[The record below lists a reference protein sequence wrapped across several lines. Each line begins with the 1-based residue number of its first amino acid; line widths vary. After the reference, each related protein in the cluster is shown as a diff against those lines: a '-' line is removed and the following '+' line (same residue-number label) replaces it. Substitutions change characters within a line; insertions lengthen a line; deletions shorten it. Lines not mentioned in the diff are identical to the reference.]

1 MLLPVRMNPLL
12 VQLELL
18 SENRSMSPML
28 WRETYISCASG
39 LKAIPIA
46 SVEFATVV
54 ELTGLKLM
62 SNVIL

>member
-1 MLLPVRMNPLL
+1 ML
-12 VQLELL
+12 VQLEPL
-18 SENRSMSPML
+18 SENRPMSPML
-28 WRETYISCASG
+28 RRETNISCGSG

-54 ELTGLKLM
+54 ELTGLKLH